1 MQNKNL
7 LNFAENITRNNYSV
21 IEKDLGDGF
30 YKLHISEADR
40 RQAKHDIQW
49 VEDILIELLR
59 NSRDAGAKNILIATK
74 MEHNNLNRHIIVI
87 DDGCGIPANQFENI
101 FLPRITNKI
110 QSFSY
115 DSYGF
120 HGRGMALYSVKNNSM
135 MSGVV
140 NSEINR
146 GTVISLSIDTNILP
160 ERKDQSTPPCV
171 LTRNAKKTIVKGP
184 KNINRYIVE
193 FAIDRPDI
201 NFYYGS
207 QTQISSTL
215 FALARDLKLKNNNI
229 DNRSLW
235 QNIIKIGSATELKH
249 ELDHNFGLNISSR
262 NCHRILI
269 GDIKPLLPI
278 LSPVKI
284 IGDYFNLYT
293 DNKTINKI
301 RIPRYVLSQFTKL
314 LYESFKPIADK
325 FNIEV
330 SQNINTKVKDN
341 SLLVSL
347 NMRRRDD

>member
-7 LNFAENITRNNYSV
+7 LNFAEIITENNYSA

-30 YKLHISEADR
+30 YQLHISEADR

-59 NSRDAGAKNILIATK
+59 NSRDAGAKNILVATK
-74 MEHNNLNRHIIVI
+74 KEQGSLNRHIIVI
-87 DDGCGIPANQFENI
+87 DDGCGIPASQFENI
-101 FLPRITNKI
+101 FLPRITTKI
-110 QSFSY
+110 QSFAY

-120 HGRGMALYSVKNNSM
+120 HGRGMALYSIKNNSI
-135 MSGVV
+135 SSKVV
-140 NSEINR
+140 NSEINK
-146 GTVISLSIDTNILP
+146 GTVVSLIIDTNILP
-160 ERKDQSTPPCV
+160 ERKDQSTSPCV

-207 QTQISSTL
+207 PTQISSTL
-215 FALARDLKLKNNNI
+215 FALARNSKLNNNSTG
-229 DNRSLW
+229 NGTLW
-235 QNIIKIGSATELKH
+235 QNIIKLGSATELKD
-249 ELDHNFGLNISSR
+249 ELEKYFGLNISGR

-284 IGDYFNLYT
+284 VGDYFNLYT
-293 DNKTINKI
+293 DKKAAVKI
-301 RIPRYVLSQFTKL
+301 RIPRYALNQFENL
-314 LYESFKPIADK
+314 IYESFKPIANR
-325 FNIEV
+325 FNIKV
-330 SQNINTKVKDN
+330 SRDINTKVRDN